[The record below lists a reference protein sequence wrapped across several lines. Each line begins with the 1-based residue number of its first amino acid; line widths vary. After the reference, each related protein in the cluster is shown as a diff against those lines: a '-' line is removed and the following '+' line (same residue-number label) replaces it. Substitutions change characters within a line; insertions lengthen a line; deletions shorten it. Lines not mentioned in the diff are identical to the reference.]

1 MEDKKLNIRI
11 STELFNMLKFKAIAA
26 KKSTSKYIRESVINS
41 DIKVDNSKDINRL
54 ISSLNLIGNNINQI
68 AHILNIAN
76 KIDKLDDV
84 NYNNLLDR
92 LIVIEYKLKDISND

>member
-1 MEDKKLNIRI
+1 MKDKRVNIRL
-11 STELFNMLKFKAIAA
+11 SNELFNMLTFKAIAA
-26 KKSTSKYIRESVINS
+26 KKTTSEYIRESITTS
-41 DIKVDNSKDINRL
+41 DIRVDNSKDINRL

-92 LIVIEYKLKDISND
+92 LIIIEYKLKDISK